1 MKLSKQTQYDFFI
14 GFLIIS
20 AIGFWMMIIC
30 SILDLFL

>member
-1 MKLSKQTQYDFFI
+1 MKLSQQAQYDLFMM
-14 GFLIIS
+14 FLVIS

>member
-1 MKLSKQTQYDFFI
+1 MKLSQQTQYDFFMM
-14 GFLIIS
+14 FLVVS